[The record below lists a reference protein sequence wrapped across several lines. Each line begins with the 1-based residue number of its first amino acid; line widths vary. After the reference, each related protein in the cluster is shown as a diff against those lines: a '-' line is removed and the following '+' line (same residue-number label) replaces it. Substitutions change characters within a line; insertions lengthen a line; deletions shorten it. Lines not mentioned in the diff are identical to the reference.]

1 MKINSVFDTKAITP
15 DTKMVDLLRNNLN
28 LLFVLNQFSIP
39 LGFGEKTI
47 QEVCVINKVDTQS
60 LITLIQFHDNPDIQ
74 DIQRMNTLSPNII
87 LNYLK
92 KSHNYFIDYRLPEI
106 RQQFATS
113 LNEGSTRKTILS
125 YFEDYEKEVRDHMGY
140 EDKVFFPYIENLLD
154 GKEQKDYSVKLFKA
168 RHNNIEEKLDDL
180 INLIIKY
187 LPTSGYTLRLIDV
200 LEDLR
205 VCNRDLYLHSFL
217 EDKILIP
224 KIKRLEKNIPN
235 EEIKVTK
242 KTENLSNREKDI
254 VRSVAKGLSNKEI
267 ADRHFLSIHT
277 VITHRRNISRKL
289 GIHSSA
295 GLTVYAILNKLVD
308 IEDLR

>member
-1 MKINSVFDTKAITP
+1 MNPMHDPKAITQ

-47 QEVCVINKVDTQS
+47 QEVCMKNDVDTAS
-60 LITLIQFHDNPDIQ
+60 FITLIQFHGNPENPDILKL
-74 DIQRMNTLSPNII
+74 NTLAPKVI

-92 KSHNYFIDYRLPEI
+92 KSHNYFIGYRLPEI
-106 RQQFATS
+106 RQQFAAA
-113 LNEGSTRKTILS
+113 LDEGSTRKTILS
-125 YFEDYEKEVRDHMGY
+125 YFEEYEKEVRDHMGY
-140 EDKVFFPYIENLLD
+140 ENEVFFPYVEKLLA
-154 GKEQKDYSVKLFKA
+154 GEEQKDYSVKLFEAK
-168 RHNNIEEKLDDL
+168 HNNIEEKLDDL

-187 LPTSGYTLRLIDV
+187 LPTSGDTLRLTDV

-205 VCNRDLYLHSFL
+205 LCNRDLNLHTLL
-217 EDKILIP
+217 EDKILVP
-224 KIKRLEKNIPN
+224 KIKKLEKKNPN
-235 EEIKVTK
+235 EEQKNV
-242 KTENLSNREKDI
+242 EEAEDLSEREKDI

-267 ADRHFLSIHT
+267 ADEHFISIHT

-289 GIHSSA
+289 AIHSSA

-308 IEDLR
+308 IEDLRQ

>member
-1 MKINSVFDTKAITP
+1 MYNTLDIKTIAP

-47 QEVCVINKVDTQS
+47 QKVCENNGVDTHS
-60 LITLIQFHDNPDIQ
+60 FLTLIFFHGNPENPDL
-74 DIQRMNTLSPNII
+74 QRLNELSPETV

-92 KSHNYFIDYRLPEI
+92 KSHNYFLDYRLPLI
-106 RQQFATS
+106 REKFSSALSDGT
-113 LNEGSTRKTILS
+113 NRKTILS
-125 YFEDYEKEVRDHMGY
+125 FFEEYGNEVKEHMGY
-140 EDKVFFPYIENLLD
+140 ENNTFFPYVEQLLA
-154 GKEQKDYSVKLFKA
+154 GKEQSGYSVKQFEA

-187 LPTSGYTLRLIDV
+187 LPTSGDPFILTDV

-205 VCNRDLYLHSFL
+205 ICNRDLNLHTFL
-217 EDKILIP
+217 EDKILVP
-224 KIKRLEKNIPN
+224 KIEKIEKITSKDEQPLNPET
-235 EEIKVTK
+235 EE
-242 KTENLSNREKDI
+242 LSDREKDI
-254 VRSVAKGLSNKEI
+254 VRSVARGLSNKEI
-267 ADRHFLSIHT
+267 ADAYFISIHT

-289 GIHSSA
+289 AIHSSA

-308 IEDLR
+308 IEELR

>member
-1 MKINSVFDTKAITP
+1 MYTTPDAKSFTP

-39 LGFGEKTI
+39 LGFGEKTV
-47 QEVCVINKVDTQS
+47 QDVCEKKGVDTQS
-60 LITLIQFHDNPDIQ
+60 FLTLIQFHSKPESPDLE
-74 DIQRMNTLSPNII
+74 RLNTLSSKII
-87 LNYLK
+87 LQYLK
-92 KSHNYFIDYRLPEI
+92 KSHAYFLGHRLPSI
-106 RQQFATS
+106 REQFAGALS
-113 LNEGSTRKTILS
+113 KGGSRDTILS
-125 YFEDYEKEVRDHMGY
+125 YFEEYEKEVKEHMEY
-140 EDKVFFPYIENLLD
+140 ENNVFYPYVEQLLA
-154 GKEQKDYSVKLFKA
+154 GTEKKSYSVKLFEA

-187 LPTSGYTLRLIDV
+187 LPTSGDSFLLTDV

-205 VCNRDLYLHSFL
+205 LCNRDLNLHTFL
-217 EDKILIP
+217 EDKILVP
-224 KIKRLEKNIPN
+224 KIKKLEKNFQSEDQPKIQ
-235 EEIKVTK
+235 VT
-242 KTENLSNREKDI
+242 EDLSEREKDI

-267 ADRHFLSIHT
+267 ADEHFISIHT

-308 IEDLR
+308 IEDLRH

>member
-1 MKINSVFDTKAITP
+1 MNSSNDPKTVTP

-28 LLFVLNQFSIP
+28 LLFVLNQFSMP

-47 QEVCVINKVDTQS
+47 QEVCVKNGVDTQS
-60 LITLIQFHDNPDIQ
+60 FITLIQFHGNSENPDIQ
-74 DIQRMNTLSPNII
+74 KLNTLSPVII

-92 KSHNYFIDYRLPEI
+92 RSHNYFIGYRLPEI
-106 RQQFATS
+106 RRQFATA
-113 LNEGSTRKTILS
+113 LDEGNTRKTILS

-140 EDKVFFPYIENLLD
+140 ENDVFFPYVEKLLD
-154 GKEQKDYSVKLFKA
+154 GEEQKDYSVKLYES

-187 LPTSGYTLRLIDV
+187 LPTSGDTLRLADI

-205 VCNRDLYLHSFL
+205 LCNRDLNLHTFL

-224 KIKRLEKNIPN
+224 KIRKIE
-235 EEIKVTK
+235 K
-242 KTENLSNREKDI
+242 KTQYEEQKPVEETEELSEREKDI

-267 ADRHFLSIHT
+267 ADEHFISIHT

-308 IEDLR
+308 IEDLRQ

>member
-1 MKINSVFDTKAITP
+1 MNPIHDMKAITP
-15 DTKMVDLLRNNLN
+15 ETKMVDLLRNNLN

-47 QEVCVINKVDTQS
+47 QDVCEKNGINAQS
-60 LITLIQFHDNPDIQ
+60 FITLIQFHGNPENPDIQ
-74 DIQRMNTLSPNII
+74 KLNTLAPDII

-92 KSHNYFIDYRLPEI
+92 KSHGYFLGYRLPEI
-106 RQQFATS
+106 RKQFAS
-113 LNEGSTRKTILS
+113 ALDEGSTRKTILS
-125 YFEDYEKEVRDHMGY
+125 YFEEYEKEVNDHMGY
-140 EDKVFFPYIENLLD
+140 ENDVFFPYIKQLLAGED
-154 GKEQKDYSVKLFKA
+154 QKDYSVRLFEA

-187 LPTSGYTLRLIDV
+187 LPTSGNALRLTDV

-205 VCNRDLYLHSFL
+205 LCNRDLNLHTFL
-217 EDKILIP
+217 EDKILVP
-224 KIKRLEKNIPN
+224 KIKKLEKKSLN
-235 EEIKVTK
+235 EDQKVTK
-242 KTENLSNREKDI
+242 ETEELSDREKDI

-267 ADRHFLSIHT
+267 ADEHFISIHT

-289 GIHSSA
+289 AIHSSA

-308 IEDLR
+308 IEDLRP